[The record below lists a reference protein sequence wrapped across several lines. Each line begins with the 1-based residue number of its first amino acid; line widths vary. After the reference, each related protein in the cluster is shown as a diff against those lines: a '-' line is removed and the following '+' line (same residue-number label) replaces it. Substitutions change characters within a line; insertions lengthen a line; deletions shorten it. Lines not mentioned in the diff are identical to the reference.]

1 MKYQKNKYFI
11 SIILIATILLSS
23 FLSFSVLKKDNEINL
38 KWNKSYPT
46 DTLTKNIIAL
56 KWCLSFL
63 GSDLASDTTTTG
75 LTIKNNNTIALNIHQ
90 LRFDKNALKY
100 LKKLN
105 AKLKKTEEYQKNN
118 AIDIGRYITLTIGSS
133 NHYYKIV
140 DIPKKLEDYNSLYT
154 FDTINGYID
163 NSSISLVDRII
174 SFSKNNTPKKQV
186 YISTEVDSISKKIHE
201 YETVEVMDNG
211 QLKFGIYDQNGNL
224 KDAANKEVTNAGKPA
239 KCIWCHETGI
249 QPMFRKQND
258 HKKYLSYQ
266 KLQDTLDYYNKQ
278 LRSYQDK
285 HWKDKQIRNKRLHT
299 EMEISYIAF
308 MEPSAE
314 HLANE
319 WGFSLQEVQK
329 KLKHLD
335 THRHHEFDFLGDLYY
350 RKDVDNLAPWKVM
363 NVPESVREKSNNE
376 VNYLK

>member
-75 LTIKNNNTIALNIHQ
+75 LIIKNNNTIALNIHQ